1 MLPRPGEQGCGMNR
15 WSSLDMVPTPVRRF
29 INSSFDLGIRVANA
43 VIRQLHPPVLQA
55 SDPDIVAI
63 RAKAA
68 IGTDISSHLEPMFF
82 EALRQSPRVIVEL
95 GVRGGESTW
104 VLESVARRCGAVL
117 IGVDVDDCSTVC
129 QSENWYFVQED
140 DVAFGQRFATWCRE
154 HGVADKIDVLFI
166 DTSHLYSH
174 TVAEIE
180 AWFPHLSEAA
190 VVMFHDTNIK
200 RLYRRRD
207 WTLGRAWDNRRGVIR
222 ALEEILH
229 EQLDERHRFEREVGR
244 WHVTHDPIC
253 NGFTVLKRK
262 VRPETGMPR
271 NS

>member
-1 MLPRPGEQGCGMNR
+1 
-15 WSSLDMVPTPVRRF
+15 MVPTPVRRF

-68 IGTDISSHLEPMFF
+68 IGTDMSSHLEPVFL
-82 EALRQSPRVIVEL
+82 EALRQSQRVIVAL

-174 TVAEIE
+174 SVAEIE

-207 WTLGRAWDNRRGVIR
+207 WTLGRASDNRPGWSR
-222 ALEEILH
+222 ALGQSLH
-229 EQLDERHRFEREVGR
+229 EQRNQPHRFEREVWR

-253 NGFTVLKRK
+253 NGFTILKRK